1 MKTKAMNL
9 LGTGLVIG
17 SFVVAMLWVP
27 QDLVYPPLYTPGQEV
42 IDYST
47 ITVASLLVVSVVGL
61 SIRLANDTD

>member
-27 QDLVYPPLYTPGQEV
+27 LVLVYPPLYTPGQEV
-42 IDYST
+42 IDYAT
-47 ITVASLLVVSVVGL
+47 ITVASLLVASVVGL